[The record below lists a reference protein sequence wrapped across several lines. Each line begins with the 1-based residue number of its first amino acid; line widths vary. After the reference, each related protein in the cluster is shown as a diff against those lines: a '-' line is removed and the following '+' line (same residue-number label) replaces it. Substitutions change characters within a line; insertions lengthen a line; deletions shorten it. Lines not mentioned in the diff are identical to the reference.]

1 MKKLTGNKHLFLLYS
16 IILILMAISM
26 RSTNDMV
33 VTTASPFA
41 KYLLHF
47 SYILSALVTAIV
59 YLGTVL
65 ATAFLNPLM
74 NSKLR
79 RKVFIFANL
88 IIIIMLILYYLS
100 SNISVFIISFLIGIA
115 YGIIL
120 PNIVTSASLYPEKAD
135 RERLLAIYSV
145 GLSFSLVFGPSLE
158 TYLLTFID
166 YRTVFLFFAP
176 IGIIGFVVS
185 FFMEFPE
192 RNKKEEYGSLIKHN
206 SGLWVSIL
214 TITTYNVPFAALSV
228 FLVIFA
234 ETAYHVSSYMAYLPF
249 VFFFAV
255 SLSTRIYLS
264 IRPIK
269 NIRYPLI
276 IAPAIT
282 IIALILFPFLPN
294 YSAFVVV
301 MMLLGIPHGSIFPLS
316 TIEISRGT
324 TVEERNAV
332 NSYFYSYNM
341 GLFMVIPLIF
351 AAIIPYIGFEKAF
364 AILIIPVII
373 SVLTII
379 KKYWKD
385 DKIFGIKVQ
394 KNLQKT

>member
-1 MKKLTGNKHLFLLYS
+1 MRKLSSNKHLFLLYS
-16 IILILMAISM
+16 IILILMAVSM
-26 RSTNDMV
+26 RATNDMV
-33 VTTASPFA
+33 VTTVSPFG

-59 YLGTVL
+59 YLGTIL
-65 ATAFLNPLM
+65 ATTFLNPLM

-79 RKVFIFANL
+79 RNVFIFANFM
-88 IIIIMLILYYLS
+88 IIILLVLYYLS
-100 SNISVFIISFLIGIA
+100 SSISIFIVSFFIGIA

-120 PNIVTSASLYPEKAD
+120 PNIVTSASLYPDKTG

-158 TYLLTFID
+158 TYLLTFIN

-176 IGIIGFVVS
+176 IGIIGFITS
-185 FFMEFPE
+185 FFMEFPKN
-192 RNKKEEYGSLIKHN
+192 NKKETHGSSIKHN
-206 SGLWVSIL
+206 SGLWSAIL
-214 TITTYNVPFAALSV
+214 TITTYNVPFAALTV

-234 ETAYHVSSYMAYLPF
+234 ETRFHVSSYMAYLPF

-255 SLSTRIYLS
+255 SLFTRIYLS

-276 IAPAIT
+276 IAPTIT
-282 IIALILFPFLPN
+282 VIALIIFPFLPN
-294 YSAFVVV
+294 YFAFVGV

-324 TVEERNAV
+324 SVEERNAV

-341 GLFMVIPLIF
+341 ALFMVIPLIF
-351 AAIIPYIGFEKAF
+351 AAIIPYIGFEKTF
-364 AILIIPVII
+364 AVLIIPVII
-373 SVLTII
+373 SVLIII
-379 KKYWKD
+379 KKYWKN
-385 DKIFGIKVQ
+385 DKLLGVKTQ
-394 KNLQKT
+394 KNPVK